1 MKDFGA
7 SESNVSP
14 SDIHKKRDKRTERKT
29 LKWILSVARPEIPTV
44 LFIIFGEGLWAVF
57 GTVTALFSREIING
71 ATRGDRDH
79 MFLFLIIYLVV
90 ALSLLAVHGIM
101 NYTTERCKGRL
112 EILFRSRVFDKML
125 SRRYAELRE
134 HHTGDLVNRLSGD
147 VGVISDAAATIIP
160 NVVMMS
166 VRLIC
171 AMIVLIR
178 LNWRFALVFSIGGVL
193 IFLFARLFKG
203 MVQEYHKAMQQA
215 DGRTRSFWQEIF
227 ENLMVVKSFAGEQKA
242 EEKASA
248 LMNEHYKLRMKRS
261 LIGTFSMVGT
271 RVVVRMGHLFAIG
284 YGAYCLFSGTMDFG
298 TLTALNQ
305 LVGQV
310 QQPFANMT
318 GIMPRYYSALSS
330 AERLM
335 EIENLP
341 EDTVG
346 TPVNAAETYRKMQNI
361 DVQDIT
367 FRYDEDKTV
376 LENCSCVIQKG
387 DFVSITGMS
396 GIGKSTLFKVLLDIY
411 PFEAGEA
418 VLCTSEG
425 RLPLTGSTRTLFAYV
440 PQGNML
446 FSGSLRDNLLF
457 MAHENVSDEQI
468 RKALECACAAEFV
481 DALPEKLDTVIG
493 ENGVGLS
500 EGQIQ
505 RLSFARALLSEAPIL
520 LLDEATSALDE
531 ATEAKLLTNLK
542 ALDNRTCIIVT
553 HKKAALAVCNRHFVI
568 KDKKIVEPE
577 NGLVGEVRV

>member
-1 MKDFGA
+1 
-7 SESNVSP
+7 
-14 SDIHKKRDKRTERKT
+14 
-29 LKWILSVARPEIPTV
+29 
-44 LFIIFGEGLWAVF
+44 
-57 GTVTALFSREIING
+57 
-71 ATRGDRDH
+71 
-79 MFLFLIIYLVV
+79 
-90 ALSLLAVHGIM
+90 
-101 NYTTERCKGRL
+101 
-112 EILFRSRVFDKML
+112 
-125 SRRYAELRE
+125 
-134 HHTGDLVNRLSGD
+134 
-147 VGVISDAAATIIP
+147 
-160 NVVMMS
+160 
-166 VRLIC
+166 
-171 AMIVLIR
+171 
-178 LNWRFALVFSIGGVL
+178 
-193 IFLFARLFKG
+193 
-203 MVQEYHKAMQQA
+203 
-215 DGRTRSFWQEIF
+215 
-227 ENLMVVKSFAGEQKA
+227 
-242 EEKASA
+242 
-248 LMNEHYKLRMKRS
+248 
-261 LIGTFSMVGT
+261 
-271 RVVVRMGHLFAIG
+271 
-284 YGAYCLFSGTMDFG
+284 
-298 TLTALNQ
+298 
-305 LVGQV
+305 
-310 QQPFANMT
+310 
-318 GIMPRYYSALSS
+318 
-330 AERLM
+330 M

-505 RLSFARALLSEAPIL
+505 RLSFARALLSGAPIL

-577 NGLVGEVRV
+577 NGLVGEIRV